1 MDTRVAD
8 GGTPFGGFAGISQ
21 LVLAGALDETAKA
34 GHRTRLVRFEPGAQ
48 TTEPFVHDYWEEV
61 FVVSG
66 ALIDAA
72 EGTVSSPG
80 NFVRRPPGL
89 AHGPFSPPEG
99 CELFEVHYYERLV
112 P

>member
-1 MDTRVAD
+1 MTTGSA
-8 GGTPFGGFAGISQ
+8 GGWTPFGGLTGISQ
-21 LVLAGALDETAKA
+21 RVLVGALDEAAKA
-34 GHRTRLVRFEPGAQ
+34 GHRTRLVRFEPGAE

-66 ALIDAA
+66 TLIDAD
-72 EGTVSSPG
+72 GTVAPAG
-80 NFVRRPPGL
+80 DFVRRPPGL
-89 AHGPFSPPEG
+89 VHGPFTSPKG